1 MSDNSKQHMP
11 IPDGPELEQ
20 VDFDGQPS
28 PGHKQSLEP
37 GADSDRWE
45 RTKGLPDEEDDNFP
59 ATSDEALPDEDA
71 DSLILRDL
79 LDEDEDRSEDE

>member
-11 IPDGPELEQ
+11 IPDGPGLEQ
-20 VDFDGQPS
+20 VDFDGPPS
-28 PGHKQSLEP
+28 PEHKQSLDP
-37 GADSDRWE
+37 GAASDRWE

-59 ATSDEALPDEDA
+59 ATSDEALPDEGA
-71 DSLILRDL
+71 ESVILRDL